1 MILIPRATLVQSMV
15 TPRLRG
21 RVFALVN
28 VVVLGTTAVSS
39 GLAGVA
45 LDHMNAPALFGWIG
59 CLAGATGILGFAS
72 GRLRRL

>member
-1 MILIPRATLVQSMV
+1 M
-15 TPRLRG
+15 
-21 RVFALVN
+21 FALVN
-28 VVVLGTTAVSS
+28 VVVLGTTAVSW

-59 CLAGATGILGFAS
+59 GLAGATGILGFAS